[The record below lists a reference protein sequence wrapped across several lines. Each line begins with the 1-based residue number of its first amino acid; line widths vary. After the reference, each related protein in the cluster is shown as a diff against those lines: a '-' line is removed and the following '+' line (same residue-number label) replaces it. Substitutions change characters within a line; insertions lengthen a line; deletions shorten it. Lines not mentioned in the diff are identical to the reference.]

1 MNEQLCQIW
10 RPCAPPFFCYL
21 RKTDRG
27 GHICA
32 PPAVRGLTRTL
43 WDTLWQRYGAPEPP
57 KLNSAGSKIGSTHH
71 TRLRVGL
78 SHLHAHMFQIQLTP
92 SPACPCGYIQEDTAH
107 YILWCP
113 LYTYHRSQLFIKM
126 RRIIPDF
133 DNLSSKC
140 KLSTLLFGINLTT
153 KQGIRVA
160 YHLQSYIGLTHRFN
174 M

>member
-1 MNEQLCQIW
+1 
-10 RPCAPPFFCYL
+10 
-21 RKTDRG
+21 
-27 GHICA
+27 
-32 PPAVRGLTRTL
+32 
-43 WDTLWQRYGAPEPP
+43 
-57 KLNSAGSKIGSTHH
+57 
-71 TRLRVGL
+71 
-78 SHLHAHMFQIQLTP
+78 MFQIQLTP

-160 YHLQSYIGLTHRFN
+160 YHLQSYIGLIDSTCNNNTQSPQTHALHKHKPDCCRPAPGHFLASIGCSAGCCGAGAILFPWFDSRFLLMILFYLYFLLYVRRGALIYAFACFCAN
-174 M
+174 P

>member
-1 MNEQLCQIW
+1 MNWDGSCHSWHGLSKPIQIII
-10 RPCAPPFFCYL
+10 FIEFCS
-21 RKTDRG
+21 
-27 GHICA
+27 HVA
-32 PPAVRGLTRTL
+32 MLTVLGSKMGPT
-43 WDTLWQRYGAPEPP
+43 GSCIGSPEPP
-57 KLNSAGSKIGSTHH
+57 KLNSAGSKIGNTHH

-78 SHLHAHMFQIQLTP
+78 SHLNAHMFQIQLTP

-107 YILWCP
+107 YILRCP

-140 KLSTLLFGINLTT
+140 KLSTLLFGINLTI